1 MRFGVPRVG
10 NGWHPLASLVVLSAF
25 SMRFVVVAAVAAVA
39 VVAAVVAVVVVVV
52 VVVFETVGVVVVVA
66 VNSSSVHTNEMVL
79 SNLVEDKTNSGG
91 NFNGYS

>member
-1 MRFGVPRVG
+1 MCCNCSVLQESGDKDETDFVFS
-10 NGWHPLASLVVLSAF
+10 SLLI
-25 SMRFVVVAAVAAVA
+25 VVVAAVAAVA
-39 VVAAVVAVVVVVV
+39 VVAAVAAVVVVVV